1 MDLSVPE
8 KPEQPHKED
17 IRRRTPH
24 RMALA
29 AVAADL
35 DAEDR
40 QHNVAV
46 IIARLAIVCAAV
58 VVTLHAAPP
67 PR

>member
-1 MDLSVPE
+1 MNLPIPE
-8 KPEQPHKED
+8 PPEQPHKED
-17 IRRRTPH
+17 VRCCTPH

-29 AVAADL
+29 AVTADL
-35 DAEDR
+35 DMEDR
-40 QHNVAV
+40 QHDVAV
-46 IIARLAIVCAAV
+46 IVSLFAVVRAAV